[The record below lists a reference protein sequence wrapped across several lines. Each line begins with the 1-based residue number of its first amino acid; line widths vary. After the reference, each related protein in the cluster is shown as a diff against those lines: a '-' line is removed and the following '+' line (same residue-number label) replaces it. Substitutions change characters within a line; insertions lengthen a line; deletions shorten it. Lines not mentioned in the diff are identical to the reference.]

1 MASVASSDMISR
13 MKPLA
18 SEGSSASIPWKG
30 VSALSSHWAGA
41 GSLYDW
47 VRPDDFGIAR
57 DWAPEVVRARMAEAA
72 LLHIQSTLGKHL
84 PRHAGEWLDLIGQQT
99 QRAVEY
105 VDTPSAHTD
114 WQATIAVFG
123 RYPVE
128 SYIEKRPVYTHDT
141 SFTRLLK
148 WTATSIA
155 RAESLVWAQF
165 GRRALQTSMRQRFSS
180 ALELPEVATAADEL
194 EGLSDYDR
202 DACRQSGGVW
212 LVLARIAE
220 ILMGLWTGSASAQ
233 LLALRPILPDFA
245 HQLFEL
251 GTLGTISSQLKETTS
266 EQVWTSRAPFAAAH
280 GGRPSLSLDAKQGE
294 WHAFYQTVPRD
305 YRRSASPYVS
315 VTKDLDGAPLRPDIW
330 IEQTVAGKRTELVL
344 ECKYS
349 LSPSYVSTGV
359 TQCFAYEVEFP
370 PQDGARRLHV
380 VVGPEEV
387 VARPR
392 SWGGRFAVADPS
404 SASELCAQAFV
415 GHLETILTAWEK

>member
-1 MASVASSDMISR
+1 MASVEFSDMTSPV
-13 MKPLA
+13 KPPA
-18 SEGSSASIPWKG
+18 FEGASASIPWRG

-47 VRPDDFGIAR
+47 VRPDELDIAR
-57 DWAPEVVRARMAEAA
+57 DWAPEVVRARMVEVA
-72 LLHIQSTLGKHL
+72 LLHIQTNLGKHL

-105 VDTPSAHTD
+105 VDAPSAHTD

-123 RYPVE
+123 RYPSE

-148 WTATSIA
+148 WTAISIA
-155 RAESLVWAQF
+155 RAETLVWAQF
-165 GRRALQTSMRQRFSS
+165 GRRALEPSMRQRFSS
-180 ALELPEVATAADEL
+180 ALELPEVATAADEFG
-194 EGLSDYDR
+194 GLSEYDR

-212 LVLARIAE
+212 LVLAKIAE

-233 LLALRPILPDFA
+233 LLALRPILPEFA

-251 GTLGTISSQLKETTS
+251 GTLGTISTRLRETATD
-266 EQVWTSRAPFAAAH
+266 QVWTSKAPFAAAQ
-280 GGRPSLSLDAKQGE
+280 GGRPSLSLTAKQGE
-294 WHAFYQTVPRD
+294 WHAFYQTVPRE
-305 YRRSASPYVS
+305 YRRVVSPYLS
-315 VTKDLDGAPLRPDIW
+315 LTRDLEGAPLRPDIW
-330 IEQTVAGKRTELVL
+330 IEQTVAGKRTELIL

-349 LSPSYVSTGV
+349 LNSSYVSTGV

-392 SWGGRFAVADPS
+392 SWGGRFAVTNPS
-404 SASELCAQAFV
+404 AASELCAQA
-415 GHLETILTAWEK
+415 LEGSLEAIVTSWEE